1 MLFPAKTLR
10 SDMTAKL
17 PGSFDRKFIPMST
30 RFDHALLFASQV
42 HREQDRKKSGIPYI
56 SHLLGVT
63 SIVLDYGGDE
73 EMAIAALLH
82 DAVEDHGGRPML
94 KVIEQLFGARVAKI
108 VDGCTDSYAE
118 DPKKKESWE
127 RRKFRYLRRIR
138 HEDAETRFVSAADKL
153 YNVRAVLRDL
163 RYDGEIVFTRFSAP
177 KVKTLWYYRSL
188 VREYRAGGIT
198 HRLKPLIDDLD
209 RVVTEV
215 EHLSGVLA
223 TSPPPSRRIV
233 SRPKPKA

>member
-1 MLFPAKTLR
+1 
-10 SDMTAKL
+10 MTTK
-17 PGSFDRKFIPMST
+17 PRGSFDRKFVPLST
-30 RFDHALLFASQV
+30 RFDHALLFAAQV
-42 HREQDRKKSGIPYI
+42 HREQDRKKSGIPYL
-56 SHLLGVT
+56 SHLLGVA

-94 KVIEQLFGARVAKI
+94 KVIEQIFGSRVAKI

-118 DPKKKESWE
+118 DPKKKEGWE
-127 RRKFRYLRRIR
+127 RRKTRYLQRIR
-138 HEDAETRFVSAADKL
+138 HEDAETRFVSASDKL
-153 YNVRAVLRDL
+153 YNARAVLRDL
-163 RYDGEIVFTRFSAP
+163 RNDGDVAFARFTAP

-188 VREYRAGGIT
+188 VREYRAGGVT

-215 EHLSGVLA
+215 EHLSGILGAPVHA
-223 TSPPPSRRIV
+223 RR
-233 SRPKPKA
+233 RPAKLKRKS

>member
-1 MLFPAKTLR
+1 
-10 SDMTAKL
+10 MTSKL
-17 PGSFDRKFIPMST
+17 GGSFDRKFIPLST
-30 RFDHALLFASQV
+30 RFDHALLFAAQV
-42 HREQDRKKSGIPYI
+42 HREQDRKKSGIPYL
-56 SHLLGVT
+56 SHLLGVA

-82 DAVEDHGGRPML
+82 DAVEDHGGRLML
-94 KVIEQLFGARVAKI
+94 KVIEQIFGPRAAKI

-118 DPKKKESWE
+118 DPKKKEGWE
-127 RRKFRYLRRIR
+127 RRKTRYLARIR

-153 YNVRAVLRDL
+153 YNARAVLRDL
-163 RYDGEIVFTRFSAP
+163 RNDGDIAFARFTAP

-188 VREYRAGGIT
+188 VREYRAGGVT

-215 EHLSGVLA
+215 EHLSGILGAPVQA
-223 TSPPPSRRIV
+223 RRR
-233 SRPKPKA
+233 RPAKLKRKS

>member
-1 MLFPAKTLR
+1 
-10 SDMTAKL
+10 MTTKL
-17 PGSFDRKFIPMST
+17 QGSFDRKFVPLT
-30 RFDHALLFASQV
+30 ARFDHALLFASQV
-42 HREQDRKKSGIPYI
+42 HRQQDRKKSGIPYL
-56 SHLLGVT
+56 SHLLGVA

-94 KVIEQLFGARVAKI
+94 KVIEQMFGPRVAKI
-108 VDGCTDSYAE
+108 VDGCTDSYTV

-127 RRKFRYLRRIR
+127 RRKFRYLHRVR
-138 HEDAETRFVSAADKL
+138 HEDAETRLVSAADKL

-163 RYDGEIVFTRFSAP
+163 RCDGEVAFARFAAP
-177 KVKTLWYYRSL
+177 KAKTLWYYRSL
-188 VREYRAGGIT
+188 VREYRLGGVT

-215 EHLSGVLA
+215 EHLSGLLA
-223 TSPPPSRRIV
+223 KPVPPPRRI
-233 SRPKPKA
+233 SNKLKEKR

>member
-1 MLFPAKTLR
+1 
-10 SDMTAKL
+10 MTAKL
-17 PGSFDRKFIPMST
+17 PGSFDRKFLPLST
-30 RFDHALLFASQV
+30 RFDHALLFAAEV

-73 EMAIAALLH
+73 EMGIAALLH
-82 DAVEDHGGRPML
+82 DAVEDHGGRPRL

-127 RRKFRYLRRIR
+127 RRKFRYLRRVR

-223 TSPPPSRRIV
+223 TSPPPSRRIT
-233 SRPKPKA
+233 SRAKPKG

>member
-1 MLFPAKTLR
+1 
-10 SDMTAKL
+10 MTTK
-17 PGSFDRKFIPMST
+17 PRGSFDRKFVPLST
-30 RFDHALLFASQV
+30 RFDHALLFAAQV
-42 HREQDRKKSGIPYI
+42 HREQDRKKSGIPYL
-56 SHLLGVT
+56 SHLLGVA

-94 KVIEQLFGARVAKI
+94 KVIGQVFGPRVAKI

-118 DPKKKESWE
+118 DPKKKEGWE
-127 RRKFRYLRRIR
+127 RRKTRYLNRIR

-153 YNVRAVLRDL
+153 YNARAVLRDL
-163 RYDGEIVFTRFSAP
+163 RRDGDVAFARFTAP

-188 VREYRAGGIT
+188 VREYRRGGVT

-215 EHLSGVLA
+215 EHLSGILGAPV
-223 TSPPPSRRIV
+223 
-233 SRPKPKA
+233 RPKRRLPAKLRRKS

>member
-1 MLFPAKTLR
+1 MSSRL
-10 SDMTAKL
+10 
-17 PGSFDRKFIPMST
+17 SFDRKFVPLST
-30 RFDHALLFASQV
+30 RFDHALLFASQI

-56 SHLLGVT
+56 SHLLGVA

-73 EMAIAALLH
+73 EMVIAALLH

-94 KVIEQLFGARVAKI
+94 KIIDQVFGARVAKI

-127 RRKFRYLRRIR
+127 RRKFRYLRRVR

-153 YNVRAVLRDL
+153 YNARAVLRDL
-163 RYDGEIVFTRFSAP
+163 RYDGDIVFTRFSAP
-177 KVKTLWYYRSL
+177 KAKTLWYYRAL
-188 VREYRAGGIT
+188 VREYRLGGVT
-198 HRLKPLIDDLD
+198 HRLKPLVDDLD

-215 EHLSGVLA
+215 EHLSGLLA
-223 TSPPPSRRIV
+223 APRLPRRVTS
-233 SRPKPKA
+233 KLKAKR

>member
-1 MLFPAKTLR
+1 
-10 SDMTAKL
+10 MTAKL
-17 PGSFDRKFIPMST
+17 PASFDRKFIPLST
-30 RFDHALLFASQV
+30 RFDHALLFAAQI

-73 EMAIAALLH
+73 EMGIAALLH

-94 KVIEQLFGARVAKI
+94 KVIEQLFGARVAKM

-163 RYDGEIVFTRFSAP
+163 RYDGEIIFTRFSAP

-223 TSPPPSRRIV
+223 TSPPPSRRIT
-233 SRPKPKA
+233 SRPKPKG